1 MRTLA
6 WEIHDTL
13 ISTLS
18 SLSAQL
24 LTEITLAEARINLD
38 DELDRGGDLHSVIV
52 KKWTLLQSWRDTAQ
66 RVSAWCDWERLE
78 RKTKRTGSPWDTQP
92 AVESR
97 YSWALEIKGQV
108 PVSPLR
114 ALLEL
119 ERRLG
124 EAMGRVVEF

>member
-24 LTEITLAEARINLD
+24 LTEITLAEARIDLD
-38 DELDRGGDLHSVIV
+38 DELDCCGDLHSVIF
-52 KKWTLLQSWRDTAQ
+52 KTWTLLQSWRNTAQ
-66 RVSAWCDWERLE
+66 RVSALCDRERLE
-78 RKTKRTGSPWDTQP
+78 RKTNRTGSPWDTQP

-97 YSWALEIKGQV
+97 YAWALGVSGEM

-114 ALLEL
+114 ALLVL

-124 EAMGRVVEF
+124 EAMGRLVEF

>member
-1 MRTLA
+1 MRPLV

-18 SLSAQL
+18 SLSAKL

-38 DELDRGGDLHSVIV
+38 DEVDRGGNLHSAIV

-66 RVSAWCDWERLE
+66 RVSALCDWERLE
-78 RKTKRTGSPWDTQP
+78 RKTNRTGSPWDTQP
-92 AVESR
+92 AVKSR
-97 YSWALEIKGQV
+97 YAWALGVKGEM

-114 ALLEL
+114 ALLVL

-124 EAMGRVVEF
+124 EVMGRVVEF